1 MAILKSKDISKMA
14 ANEIKEKIKEL
25 KNELIRERV
34 KLTKGGKTKI
44 RELKKTIARLLT
56 FNKMNKTK
64 LNKHAINL

>member
-14 ANEIKEKIKEL
+14 VNEIKEKIKEL
-25 KNELIRERV
+25 KNELIRERI

-56 FNKMNKTK
+56 FNKINKTIK
-64 LNKHAINL
+64 

>member
-14 ANEIKEKIKEL
+14 VNEIKEKTKEL

-56 FNKMNKTK
+56 FNKINKNFK
-64 LNKHAINL
+64 